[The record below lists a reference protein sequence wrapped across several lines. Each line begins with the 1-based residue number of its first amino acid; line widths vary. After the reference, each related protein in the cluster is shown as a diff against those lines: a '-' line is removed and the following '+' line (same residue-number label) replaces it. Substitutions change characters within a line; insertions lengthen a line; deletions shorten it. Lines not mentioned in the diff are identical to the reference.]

1 MQKQKP
7 YDRNG
12 KRIKVGDVVR
22 IIGVPDLSGM
32 TRHGRADAK
41 PVFEYLVGKYKRVEA
56 FDGFGCAEFAFV
68 MNHEDGERS
77 WHSVWIEP
85 FLLHTPV
92 RRKKR

>member
-12 KRIKVGDVVR
+12 KRVKVGDVVR

-32 TRHGRADAK
+32 TKRGRADAMLA
-41 PVFEYLVGKYKRVEA
+41 FEHLVGKYKRIKS
-56 FDGFGCAEFAFV
+56 FDGYGCAEFAFV
-68 MNHEDGERS
+68 MKHDNGDRS

-85 FLLHTPV
+85 FLLHMPV
-92 RRKKR
+92 RRDKR

>member
-1 MQKQKP
+1 MQNQKP

-12 KRIKVGDVVR
+12 VKIKVGDVVR
-22 IIGVPDLSGM
+22 IIGIPDLSGM
-32 TRHGRADAK
+32 TKRGRTDAM
-41 PVFEYLVGKYKRVEA
+41 PVFKYLVGKYKRVEA

-68 MNHEDGERS
+68 MKHEDGERS

-92 RRKKR
+92 RRKKI